1 MYTVVL
7 MAALSTTP
15 STQAWHRARGCNGC
29 SCGGYASC
37 YSGANGGGWG
47 CYGCYGYGHP
57 WSAASWTSGSY
68 GNGVFG
74 PGAYG
79 HGVYGTHPA
88 GYGCAGCHGAY
99 SGGSCYGH
107 PSQHAVTTPAPPSM
121 PLAPEGRPETK
132 PGKTYEEAPLPKP
145 PIPKSGEQAR
155 VKVIIDLPADA
166 RLFVDGQPMKGTSSR
181 RMFQTP
187 ELIPGQTYY
196 YELRAEIERDG
207 QIITA
212 NQRIILQPG
221 RDVAASF
228 ADLGQRRDATARTA
242 E

>member
-1 MYTVVL
+1 
-7 MAALSTTP
+7 
-15 STQAWHRARGCNGC
+15 
-29 SCGGYASC
+29 
-37 YSGANGGGWG
+37 
-47 CYGCYGYGHP
+47 
-57 WSAASWTSGSY
+57 
-68 GNGVFG
+68 
-74 PGAYG
+74 
-79 HGVYGTHPA
+79 
-88 GYGCAGCHGAY
+88 
-99 SGGSCYGH
+99 
-107 PSQHAVTTPAPPSM
+107 M

-166 RLFVDGQPMKGTSSR
+166 KLFVDGQRMNGTSSR

-207 QIITA
+207 QTITA

-228 ADLGQRRDATARTA
+228 AELGQRRDATARTG